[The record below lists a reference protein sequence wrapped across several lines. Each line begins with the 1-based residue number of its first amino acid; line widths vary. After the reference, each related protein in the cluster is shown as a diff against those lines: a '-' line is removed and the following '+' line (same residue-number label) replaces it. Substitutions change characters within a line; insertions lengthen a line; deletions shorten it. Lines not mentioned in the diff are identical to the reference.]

1 MEEQRKEKRI
11 LLKGALYGALTMFL
25 AGVLVLA
32 GLTAT
37 GTVSIHTGAI
47 QAGTTRKAEQIR
59 QIIEKQFLYG
69 DDIKNEDLQNMS
81 LKGYV
86 AETRTLCTT
95 IRRRRKSFLLRR
107 KGNMQGLVL

>member
-37 GTVSIHTGAI
+37 GTVSIHTVSYTHLTLP
-47 QAGTTRKAEQIR
+47 TTER
-59 QIIEKQFLYG
+59 
-69 DDIKNEDLQNMS
+69 
-81 LKGYV
+81 V
-86 AETRTLCTT
+86 
-95 IRRRRKSFLLRR
+95 
-107 KGNMQGLVL
+107 

>member
-47 QAGTTRKAEQIR
+47 QAGTRYRRDGLRDDAVSR
-59 QIIEKQFLYG
+59 YG
-69 DDIKNEDLQNMS
+69 
-81 LKGYV
+81 
-86 AETRTLCTT
+86 R
-95 IRRRRKSFLLRR
+95 
-107 KGNMQGLVL
+107 

>member
-81 LKGYV
+81 LKG
-86 AETRTLCTT
+86 
-95 IRRRRKSFLLRR
+95 
-107 KGNMQGLVL
+107 

>member
-1 MEEQRKEKRI
+1 
-11 LLKGALYGALTMFL
+11 MFL

-59 QIIEKQFLYG
+59 QIIEKQFHYG

-86 AETRTLCTT
+86 AGLGDPVLCVLRSGGDERVFLLSTVREICRDWCFDVLR
-95 IRRRRKSFLLRR
+95 IRRQRRS
-107 KGNMQGLVL
+107 Q